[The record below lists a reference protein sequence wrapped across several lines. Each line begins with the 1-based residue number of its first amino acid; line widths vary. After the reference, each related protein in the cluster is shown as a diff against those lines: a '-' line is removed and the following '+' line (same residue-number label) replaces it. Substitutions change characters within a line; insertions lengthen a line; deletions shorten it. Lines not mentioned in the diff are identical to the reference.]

1 MKIRDLAPPA
11 ALESGIGHYGTI
23 AKGATDFTDLLPVI
37 LPEFDPH
44 QEWGPCRWQS
54 RDATSLPA
62 KGDACLV
69 IFDNRREPWIAAWW
83 PF

>member
-1 MKIRDLAPPA
+1 MADFRDLFKDETGLPHAV
-11 ALESGIGHYGTI
+11 YGTV
-23 AKGATDFTDLLPVI
+23 AKTAADFTTLVPVI

-44 QEWGPCRWQS
+44 LEWGPCFWQS

-62 KGDACLV
+62 KGDPCLV
-69 IFDNRREPWIAAWW
+69 VFDNRRQPWIVAWW